1 MLGNPFNKLLCL
13 GQISFLS
20 VLGISMDLE
29 LYFDKFQGVKFT
41 KIVLGA
47 TYLNHQICFRALSNI
62 NVLHT
67 FFIFL
72 TDT

>member
-1 MLGNPFNKLLCL
+1 
-13 GQISFLS
+13 
-20 VLGISMDLE
+20 MDLE
-29 LYFDKFQGVKFT
+29 LYFDQFQGVKFT

-72 TDT
+72 TDKQHLDLEVLLTGLKNQL